1 MGAKAFQKKYGP
13 WALITGAS
21 SGIGEAM
28 AFEAARRRLNVVL
41 TARSEARMADIS
53 VQLKQTYG
61 VETRVIVAD
70 LAKASGVDAVTG
82 QTAEL
87 DIGLLANCAGFGTS
101 GDFVDIPAED
111 ELDMIDV
118 NCRASAAL
126 THVFS
131 RRFIERGR
139 GGVILMSSIVA
150 FQGVARS
157 ANYAATKAWV
167 QVFAEGLRME
177 LAPRRIDVLAVAP
190 GPVNS
195 GFAARA
201 GMQMGGAARPVT
213 IARGAFAALGRTGL
227 VRPGALA
234 KLLGYNLAILPR
246 FARRRIMSTIMKGM
260 TRHRNGDASKA

>member
-1 MGAKAFQKKYGP
+1 
-13 WALITGAS
+13 
-21 SGIGEAM
+21 
-28 AFEAARRRLNVVL
+28 
-41 TARSEARMADIS
+41 
-53 VQLKQTYG
+53 
-61 VETRVIVAD
+61 VIVAD
-70 LAKASGVDAVTG
+70 LARPDAVDAVTG

-87 DIGLLANCAGFGTS
+87 DIGLLANCAGYGTS

-111 ELDMIDV
+111 ELDMINV

-131 RRFIERGR
+131 KRFIERGK
-139 GGVILMSSIVA
+139 GGIILMSSIVA

-157 ANYAATKAWV
+157 ANYAATKAWA
-167 QVFAEGLRME
+167 QVFAEGLRLE
-177 LAPRRIDVLAVAP
+177 LGPRGIDVLAVAP

-213 IARGAFAALGRTGL
+213 VACGAFASLGRTGL

-234 KLLGYNLAILPR
+234 KLLGYSLAMLPR
-246 FARRRIMSTIMKGM
+246 FARRRIMSAIMKGM